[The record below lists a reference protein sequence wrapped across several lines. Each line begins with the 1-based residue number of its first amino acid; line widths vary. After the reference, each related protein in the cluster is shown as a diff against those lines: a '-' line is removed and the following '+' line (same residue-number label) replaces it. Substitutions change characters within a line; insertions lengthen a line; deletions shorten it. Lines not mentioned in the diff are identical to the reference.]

1 MADLERA
8 YNVPLRKEWLKVQR
22 YKRTQRA
29 VKALKQ
35 FMVRHM
41 KSEDVKIGPYLN
53 EHMWKHGIKNPPHHV
68 KVNAHKFE
76 DGRVHVELEGKEMFA
91 RVEKGEEKEKS
102 KIEEKLEGLVGKKES
117 AKPSAKKEAKQKAAE
132 KQAEKS
138 AVKKEE
144 APVKKAE
151 EKSAPKQGE
160 KPAPKKEPA
169 KVKKEEPMVEQMP
182 RPEEKQ

>member
-1 MADLERA
+1 MTMADLERA

-41 KSEDVKIGPYLN
+41 KSEDVKIGPFLN
-53 EHMWKHGIKNPPHHV
+53 EHMWKHGIK
-68 KVNAHKFE
+68 NAHKFE

-91 RVEKGEEKEKS
+91 RVEKGEQKEKS

-117 AKPSAKKEAKQKAAE
+117 VKPSAKKEAKQKAAE
-132 KQAEKS
+132 KQAEKAS
-138 AVKKEE
+138 AKKEE
-144 APVKKAE
+144 ALVKKAE
-151 EKSAPKQGE
+151 EKATPKQAEE

-169 KVKKEEPMVEQMP
+169 KDKKEEPMVEQMP